1 MKHLPIRPLIA
12 ATALAAAATAA
23 ATQPFPLPVSLRP
36 TADEFGRLTVLNA
49 NNDAKQWQ
57 YDEDEQCIFYA
68 YSSTK
73 DADDWVFVPV
83 ELTAGHSWLKVSVE
97 ALATGA
103 SGWYDENFELALG
116 ESPDAASMRTVLEQT
131 VDSDEFMLYGTE
143 FPNSIS
149 GTAGR

>member
-83 ELTAGHSWLKVSVE
+83 ELTAGHSLS
-97 ALATGA
+97 L
-103 SGWYDENFELALG
+103 
-116 ESPDAASMRTVLEQT
+116 
-131 VDSDEFMLYGTE
+131 
-143 FPNSIS
+143 IHI
-149 GTAGR
+149 